1 MNFLSHFYFE
11 RKANDAQRTLGSV
24 LPDLLRNMDRD
35 IRIFPEK
42 DPTAYIKDEKLAKIY
57 KGWIRHIETDRI
69 FHNSVF
75 FIDKTQQLKA
85 HLMPVVSNTQVRGS
99 FLSHIALELL
109 LDRQLLKDSWLHE
122 DDFYNQLSEI
132 DKESLKLF
140 LDIAGVE
147 DSSTFLIFFNSF
159 VADKYLGSYRNMA
172 QVAYALD
179 QICRRFWPKG
189 LGENKKIQ
197 LTAALNDYELELTHN
212 YKSIFNEISDYLN
225 KKHP

>member
-42 DPTAYIKDEKLAKIY
+42 EPAKYQQDEKVAKIY
-57 KGWIRHIETDRI
+57 KGWTRHIETDRI
-69 FHNSVF
+69 FHNNVF
-75 FIDKTQQLKA
+75 FKDKTEQLRA
-85 HLMPVVSNTQVRGS
+85 HLTSVVSNTSVRGS

-109 LDRQLLKDSWLHE
+109 LDRQLLKDNWLHE
-122 DDFYNQLSEI
+122 DDFYNQLNDV

-140 LDIAGVE
+140 LTIAGIE
-147 DSSTFLIFFNSF
+147 DPSKFIFFFNSF
-159 VADKYLGSYRNMA
+159 ITDRYLGSYRNMT

-179 QICRRFWPKG
+179 QICKRFWPQG
-189 LGENKKIQ
+189 LGEQKKIQ
-197 LTAALNDYELELTHN
+197 LAEALNEYEIELTHN
-212 YKSIFNEISDYLN
+212 YKSIFNEISDHLS
-225 KKHP
+225 KIS